1 MRSRPNLS
9 TMRTERGSS
18 PGGFTLFEVL
28 IALAVFMLAVTGI
41 AAALQTALQSQL
53 EIRRRMLCRQE
64 LESRLAFCM
73 ATPPPPGGPRV
84 IDAKE
89 NHGVRVEESLTPF
102 TAKNAKGL
110 EIIGIQKLVIRTKSA
125 DTTDSAEILIS
136 HP

>member
-1 MRSRPNLS
+1 
-9 TMRTERGSS
+9 MRTERGSS

-89 NHGVRVEESLTPF
+89 NHGVRVEESVTPF
-102 TAKNAKGL
+102 QAKNAQGQ
-110 EIIGIQKLVIRTKSA
+110 EIAGILKLLIRTKSA
-125 DTTDSAEILIS
+125 ETTDSAEVLIKQ
-136 HP
+136 

>member
-1 MRSRPNLS
+1 
-9 TMRTERGSS
+9 MRTERDST

-64 LESRLAFCM
+64 LESRIAFCM
-73 ATPPPPGGPRV
+73 ADPPTPGASRV

-89 NHGVRVEESLTPF
+89 NHGVRVEESVTPF
-102 TAKNAKGL
+102 TAKNAKGVQ
-110 EIIGIQKLVIRTKSA
+110 IAGIQKLVIRTKSA